1 MFLYWLRGPE
11 GSWKNRGC
19 CQISRPP
26 DMHEGSPTVK
36 PGQPPGSKLHVSKML
51 IVFFFPGESF
61 LFSSSAFRHRN
72 DWKQKHLL
80 KGKIIHSLNWIEI
93 LSTLIFFMQGKV
105 KSKFQMTLGNHF
117 LHIIC
122 SHGFIYSIS
131 FGGL

>member
-51 IVFFFPGESF
+51 LVFFFFQEK
-61 LFSSSAFRHRN
+61 AFFF
-72 DWKQKHLL
+72 HLVHL
-80 KGKIIHSLNWIEI
+80 G
-93 LSTLIFFMQGKV
+93 TG
-105 KSKFQMTLGNHF
+105 MTGNKN
-117 LHIIC
+117 
-122 SHGFIYSIS
+122 IY
-131 FGGL
+131 